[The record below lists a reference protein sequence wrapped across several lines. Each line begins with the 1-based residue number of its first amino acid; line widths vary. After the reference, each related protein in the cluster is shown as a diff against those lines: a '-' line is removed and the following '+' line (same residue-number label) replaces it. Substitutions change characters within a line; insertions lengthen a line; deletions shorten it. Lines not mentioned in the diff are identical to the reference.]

1 MKRREAL
8 TRILNSISEVRATF
22 ERRVRCLTSRLQDTS
37 MSKEMKQE
45 RLEKM
50 LRDELE
56 ENHSERQTPVQS
68 LLPSTTPGAPGSA
81 KGNQRNTSASRGSP
95 TQAPGAQTHQY

>member
-8 TRILNSISEVRATF
+8 TRILNSISEDN
-22 ERRVRCLTSRLQDTS
+22 Q

-50 LRDELE
+50 IRDELE
-56 ENHSERQTPVQS
+56 ENHSDRQTPVQS
-68 LLPSTTPGAPGSA
+68 LLPTSASSPGAPTSGHDRSP
-81 KGNQRNTSASRGSP
+81 NRFSPNTSRHV
-95 TQAPGAQTHQY
+95 QF

>member
-8 TRILNSISEVRATF
+8 TKILNSIAEVSVNRKYWRKKKLF
-22 ERRVRCLTSRLQDTS
+22 LFYQDNE

-50 LRDELE
+50 IRDELE
-56 ENHSERQTPVQS
+56 ESNSDRQTPVQS
-68 LLPSTTPGAPGSA
+68 LLASTPGAPGSGHTSQQD
-81 KGNQRNTSASRGSP
+81 KSSRRHSPTSAGGSK
-95 TQAPGAQTHQY
+95 Y